1 MINRIFAIVTK
12 EFHHIFRDW
21 QTLMIVLLMPVIMM
35 FLYGFAL
42 TTDLTEVKCLV
53 IDPLQSVETRAITK
67 AIDATTLFNITGTA
81 SVTDN
86 PEELFRKYHV
96 KAIFRFSP
104 QFSSHLRNGGKG
116 APIQVLIDGSDP
128 NIGTILKNSVEP
140 MLLSLT
146 MKQLGI
152 KQPDIIKIDTRVLYN
167 PLQKSALFFVPGL
180 MAIIILMISAL
191 LTSIAITKEKELGT
205 MEQLLVSPLRPGE
218 IIVGK
223 ILPYILLA
231 AFAGFFILLI
241 GRIVF
246 GVTIAGS
253 IPLLALAT
261 FVYIF
266 TALSIGLLLST
277 IASNQQQAMM
287 MVLPLTMLPT
297 MILSGFIFPLA
308 SLPIFL
314 RCISYIVPATYFLE
328 IIRAIILKGIG
339 IYMLWKP
346 LAILTFIGLFLV
358 LISIKKFKVR
368 L

>member
-1 MINRIFAIVTK
+1 MIKRITAIVRK
-12 EFHHIFRDW
+12 EFHHIIRDW

-35 FLYGFAL
+35 FLYGYAL
-42 TTDLTEVKCLV
+42 TMDLSEVKCLV
-53 IDPLQSVETRAITK
+53 IDPLHSVETRSITK
-67 AIDATTLFNITGTA
+67 SIDATTLFNLIGNA

-104 QFSSHLRNGGKG
+104 EFSSQLRNGGKN
-116 APIQVLIDGSDP
+116 ASIQVLIDGSDP
-128 NIGTILKNSVEP
+128 NIGTILKNAVEP
-140 MLLSLT
+140 MLLSMT

-152 KQPDIIKIDTRVLYN
+152 KQPDIVKIDTRILYN
-167 PLQKSALFFVPGL
+167 PQQKSALYFVPGL

-191 LTSIAITKEKELGT
+191 LTSLAITREKELGT

-218 IIVGK
+218 IIIGK
-223 ILPYILLA
+223 IIPYIALA

-246 GVTIAGS
+246 GVTISGS
-253 IPLLALAT
+253 IPLLIMAT
-261 FVYIF
+261 LLYIF

-287 MVLPLTMLPT
+287 MVLPITMLPT
-297 MILSGFIFPLA
+297 IILSGFIFPLA
-308 SLPIFL
+308 SLPLFL
-314 RCISYIVPATYFLE
+314 RCLSYIVPATYFLE

-339 IYMLWKP
+339 IYILWKP
-346 LAILTFIGLFLV
+346 ILILTSIGIFLV
-358 LISIKKFKVR
+358 VISIKKFKVR